1 MRSNEVVLI
10 ISHVDNDKKKQ
21 ILKEC
26 LLEVKKQGYDIIL
39 SSHIEVDNDVKELSD
54 YFLLDKDNPIVSHSD
69 YHLYNKTPMG
79 FWVNQK
85 DFYFSISF
93 ELNHGY
99 AVLKLIK
106 NGASIAYINGYD
118 KIHLV
123 NYDYILKDDTLLK
136 THSELLN
143 SHDLVT
149 YNWENRLDI
158 ISAGFFSVR
167 TEIFIEKSKNINSV
181 DDYFNFC
188 HTAIFEELLY
198 VLFKDVRINNISDI
212 SLLREKNEVDK
223 IHISVSKPK
232 KETGENIL
240 LFLTREQ
247 TRPDEL
253 FLLIMAFDEYKPVV
267 EFTIGQTTHKV
278 NLPKYE
284 GFLVEI
290 NKSDLENGIGVNI
303 PSYEYSDILNNSTV
317 IGNCIVNNPIF
328 YKYNDFIN
336 ELQRANI

>member
-1 MRSNEVVLI
+1 M
-10 ISHVDNDKKKQ
+10 
-21 ILKEC
+21 
-26 LLEVKKQGYDIIL
+26 
-39 SSHIEVDNDVKELSD
+39 
-54 YFLLDKDNPIVSHSD
+54 
-69 YHLYNKTPMG
+69 
-79 FWVNQK
+79 
-85 DFYFSISF
+85 
-93 ELNHGY
+93 
-99 AVLKLIK
+99 
-106 NGASIAYINGYD
+106 
-118 KIHLV
+118 
-123 NYDYILKDDTLLK
+123 
-136 THSELLN
+136 
-143 SHDLVT
+143 
-149 YNWENRLDI
+149 
-158 ISAGFFSVR
+158 
-167 TEIFIEKSKNINSV
+167 
-181 DDYFNFC
+181 
-188 HTAIFEELLY
+188 
-198 VLFKDVRINNISDI
+198 
-212 SLLREKNEVDK
+212 
-223 IHISVSKPK
+223 SKPK